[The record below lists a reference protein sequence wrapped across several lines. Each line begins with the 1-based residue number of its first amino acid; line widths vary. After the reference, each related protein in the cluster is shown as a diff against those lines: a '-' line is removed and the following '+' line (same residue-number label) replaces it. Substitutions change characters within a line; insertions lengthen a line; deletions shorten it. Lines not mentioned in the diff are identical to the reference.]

1 MALKPAASRECRKQ
15 MFGSILFTAAV
26 FGLLSLLTFFIAKH
40 SPAGQYKSLE
50 YTSLPGLMT
59 RNTLRSKNS
68 WITAHEATSSGFT
81 LLAV

>member
-1 MALKPAASRECRKQ
+1 

-50 YTSLPGLMT
+50 YTSLPGLIT

-68 WITAHEATSSGFT
+68 WITAHEATSSGFI